1 MEITTI
7 LGIGVGVLLI
17 LNISFFVWFAI
28 TRKENGVSEVK
39 EGISFL
45 QRELQDTRRSF
56 DTKISQSVRDMEEA
70 NRFDRSE
77 AVRAITDVYQRLTT
91 LDETNK
97 QVLSVQDQMKQLQDI
112 LNNPKQRGILGEFFL
127 ENVLNNV
134 LPSNSFQMQ
143 YLFPNGEIVDAVVF
157 VKEKIIPI
165 DSKFS
170 LENYNRLVEAKDQ
183 HERERYEKLFK
194 MDLKTRID
202 ETSKYVRVIEGTTE
216 FAFMFIPSEG
226 VYYDILNGSVG
237 SGVSARDLIEY
248 AFTKKV
254 IIVSPTS
261 FLAYLQTVLQGLK
274 ALQIEESAKEIRA
287 NVQKLQQ
294 HMVKWEE
301 YYKKLGKNLGQTVSA
316 FNDGYKELTKVE
328 KDIVKITGDKIGIE
342 PLQLSKPEAE
352 EV

>member
-1 MEITTI
+1 MELF
-7 LGIGVGVLLI
+7 LGIGFAVLVLL
-17 LNISFFVWFAI
+17 NGFVVFWLVYGK
-28 TRKENGVSEVK
+28 KETGVGDVK
-39 EGISFL
+39 EGIAFL

-56 DTKISQSVRDMEEA
+56 DTKISETARAMEES

-77 AVRAITDVYQRLTT
+77 ATKAIMDVYQRLTT

-97 QVLSVQDQMKQLQDI
+97 QVLSVQDQMRQIQDI

-127 ENVLNNV
+127 ETVLNNV
-134 LPSNSFQMQ
+134 LPTGSFQMQ
-143 YLFPNGEIVDAVVF
+143 YGFQTGDIVDAVVF
-157 VKEKIIPI
+157 VKDKLIPV

-170 LENYNRLVEAKDQ
+170 LENYTRLVEARTDTD
-183 HERERYEKLFK
+183 RERYQRAFK
-194 MDLKTRID
+194 EDLKKRID
-202 ETSKYVRVIEGTTE
+202 ETSKYVLPNYNTTD

-226 VYYDILNGSVG
+226 LYYDILNGSVG

-248 AFTKKV
+248 AFSKKV

-274 ALQIEESAKEIRA
+274 ALQIEESAKEIRQ

-301 YYKKLGKNLGQTVSA
+301 YYKKLGASLSTTVSH
-316 FNDGYKELTKVE
+316 FNAGYKEMGKID
-328 KDIVKITGDKIGIE
+328 KDVMRITDE
-342 PLQLSKPEAE
+342 SMHLDPLALSKPELSDE
-352 EV
+352 